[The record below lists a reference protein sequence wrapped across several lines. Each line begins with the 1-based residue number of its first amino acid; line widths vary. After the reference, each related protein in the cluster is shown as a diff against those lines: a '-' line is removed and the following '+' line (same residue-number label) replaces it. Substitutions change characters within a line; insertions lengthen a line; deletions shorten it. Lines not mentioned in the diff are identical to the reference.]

1 MLDKDRGLYV
11 AHSENGP
18 LSLVGKMINRHGLIA
33 GATGTGKTVTLQ
45 VMAETFSQ
53 AGIPCFM
60 ADMKGDLSGISQT
73 GKLSGFI
80 EKRLPE
86 FGIENPQFQP
96 CPVRFF
102 DVYGEQ
108 GHPMRSTISRMG
120 PEMLGRLMELNE
132 TQTGVL
138 NIVFRIADDNGLLLI
153 DLKDLRAMLN
163 FVGQNAA
170 EYTTKYGNVTSAS
183 VGAIQRA
190 LLALENQGA
199 DKFFGE
205 PDFDIYDLLQCEG
218 GKGIMNVL
226 AADRLM
232 LQPKL
237 YSTFLLWLLSEL
249 YATLP
254 EVGDMDLPKLVFFFD
269 EAHMLF
275 EGTSKALTDKIE
287 QVIRLIRSKGVG
299 IYFIT
304 QSPTD
309 IPSNILGQLGNRV
322 QHALR
327 AYSPQDQKAVKVAA
341 DTFRPNPA
349 FKTYDTLLE
358 LGTGEALVSFLDEK
372 GTPSIVER
380 AKILFPLSQIG
391 AITEDQRADLIK
403 RSRLYGRYDHVVDR
417 ESAYEIIT
425 AATLEAER
433 QKAEIEAA
441 EEAERQA
448 AAEAKEA
455 ARAAKEQEKLEKEK
469 AKKAKNSIASKVL
482 KSVITAVTGVAAA
495 AAADAITGKKS
506 SSKTSTTKKAVTKA
520 TKSATSTLTRELTR
534 GLVPE
539 GVHIVQGHVGEF
551 AAAAEGFGLD
561 VVEAAAE
568 LFAGAA
574 QGGFRVHAIEAGG
587 IDDGEQQ
594 VSEFSFDVVLA
605 AFCAGFR
612 HFRTLFRH
620 FSPDVFFLLPVKTAA
635 AGLFLHGKG
644 LQNGGHGLGDA
655 AHDGFV
661 AILFLGF
668 HQFPGIGDFLGRRRF
683 ASFGTEDMRMAEHHL
698 VAYFVNA
705 VGNVKR
711 PFFLPDACI
720 EDHVVQQVA
729 NLLGRS
735 LAVSLQDG
743 VAEFIDF
750 LFRHGTDGIHGLGGV
765 PGAFYAKSVHDIQQ
779 SAKGGQ
785 LFFPSMHSI
794 HFRGANIQR
803 ISLSLSLKCSNYP
816 ISVPWRPY
824 VPYGAETMSTS
835 PALPVSRKSLS
846 RLSASAPENSPACT
860 SITSTPKARPLT
872 ARLRLPDRSWTRA
885 FSSGPICARRSGREW
900 PIIFRPTCLK
910 HS

>member
-1 MLDKDRGLYV
+1 MLDKERGLYV
-11 AHSENGP
+11 AHSVNGP
-18 LSLVGKMINRHGLIA
+18 ISLQGKMACRHGLIA

-45 VMAETFSQ
+45 VLAETFCQ
-53 AGIPCFM
+53 AGVPCFM
-60 ADMKGDLSGISQT
+60 ADMKGDLSGISQV

-86 FGIENPQFQP
+86 FGIENPQFQS

-120 PEMLGRLMELNE
+120 PDMLGRLMDLNE

-138 NIVFRIADDNGLLLI
+138 NIVFKIADDNGLLLI

-170 EYTTKYGNVTSAS
+170 EYTTQYGNVTSAS

-226 AADRLM
+226 AADKLM

-254 EVGDMDLPKLVFFFD
+254 EVGEMDLPKLVFFFD

-372 GTPSIVER
+372 GTPAIVER

-391 AITEDQRADLIK
+391 AITEDQRRDLIN
-403 RSRLYGRYDHVVDR
+403 RSRLFGRYDHPVDR
-417 ESAYEIIT
+417 ESAYELIT
-425 AATLEAER
+425 AATQEAER

-441 EEAERQA
+441 AEAERQA
-448 AAEAKEA
+448 AIQAKEDAKAAKEAEKAAKEA
-455 ARAAKEQEKLEKEK
+455 A
-469 AKKAKNSIASKVL
+469 KKKSNGIGAKVL
-482 KSVITAVTGVAAA
+482 KSVLTAVTGVAASV
-495 AAADAITGKKS
+495 AADAVTGAVTGKKTK
-506 SSKTSTTKKAVTKA
+506 SKTSTGEKVVKRA
-520 TKSATSTLTRELTR
+520 TKSATTTLTKELTR
-534 GLVPE
+534 S
-539 GVHIVQGHVGEF
+539 I
-551 AAAAEGFGLD
+551 
-561 VVEAAAE
+561 
-568 LFAGAA
+568 
-574 QGGFRVHAIEAGG
+574 
-587 IDDGEQQ
+587 
-594 VSEFSFDVVLA
+594 
-605 AFCAGFR
+605 
-612 HFRTLFRH
+612 
-620 FSPDVFFLLPVKTAA
+620 
-635 AGLFLHGKG
+635 
-644 LQNGGHGLGDA
+644 LG
-655 AHDGFV
+655 
-661 AILFLGF
+661 
-668 HQFPGIGDFLGRRRF
+668 
-683 ASFGTEDMRMAEHHL
+683 
-698 VAYFVNA
+698 
-705 VGNVKR
+705 
-711 PFFLPDACI
+711 
-720 EDHVVQQVA
+720 
-729 NLLGRS
+729 NL
-735 LAVSLQDG
+735 
-743 VAEFIDF
+743 I
-750 LFRHGTDGIHGLGGV
+750 
-765 PGAFYAKSVHDIQQ
+765 K
-779 SAKGGQ
+779 
-785 LFFPSMHSI
+785 
-794 HFRGANIQR
+794 
-803 ISLSLSLKCSNYP
+803 
-816 ISVPWRPY
+816 
-824 VPYGAETMSTS
+824 
-835 PALPVSRKSLS
+835 
-846 RLSASAPENSPACT
+846 
-860 SITSTPKARPLT
+860 
-872 ARLRLPDRSWTRA
+872 
-885 FSSGPICARRSGREW
+885 
-900 PIIFRPTCLK
+900 
-910 HS
+910 